1 MHTCTHGWVDV
12 DFLQCQSAFA
22 SAVCGRMQSHIS
34 ARKSLRVFL
43 TPIPHSG
50 PRTHSPL
57 LPHLTPHQQI
67 PRLQWLVCRSR
78 ASHARGTRVSRVL
91 GSMHLSKPAMHASP
105 PASRTPAQ
113 SRPAA
118 RPRTTSRSQ
127 PRIRSDAA
135 PAPPVAS
142 PSVPRHLL
150 IQFPQKHTEG
160 RMRPKK
166 LSRVGPEL
174 EGAAE
179 GAQVCGPPRIKR
191 TSRAIHSQP
200 TAWILCAARLM
211 ASAGSGTRD
220 QIFWILRLVARGGL
234 GGSFVRAQRVCVRAV
249 GLWVTGL
256 VGACMSMV
264 VCLRTAG
271 FCARGRPSSRLA
283 EPHPPASLSFSTT
296 PPCLSASPSPCH
308 SSLMGRMS
316 RLALG
321 AASRLARRT
330 VPVARAAASR
340 PCTPPTAGRPLPGGF
355 VPVRPLVSPSDSA
368 RSVCSSVCLCACL
381 PVCLCACLSVCLLCV

>member
-57 LPHLTPHQQI
+57 LPHLSPHQQI

-127 PRIRSDAA
+127 PRIHSDAA
-135 PAPPVAS
+135 PAPPVAQS
-142 PSVPRHLL
+142 FRASSL
-150 IQFPQKHTEG
+150 KTDSATE
-160 RMRPKK
+160 
-166 LSRVGPEL
+166 
-174 EGAAE
+174 
-179 GAQVCGPPRIKR
+179 PPRKGFI
-191 TSRAIHSQP
+191 TDIWSQ
-200 TAWILCAARLM
+200 L
-211 ASAGSGTRD
+211 D
-220 QIFWILRLVARGGL
+220 
-234 GGSFVRAQRVCVRAV
+234 
-249 GLWVTGL
+249 
-256 VGACMSMV
+256 
-264 VCLRTAG
+264 
-271 FCARGRPSSRLA
+271 
-283 EPHPPASLSFSTT
+283 SLS
-296 PPCLSASPSPCH
+296 
-308 SSLMGRMS
+308 
-316 RLALG
+316 LG
-321 AASRLARRT
+321 YENRHPKER
-330 VPVARAAASR
+330 ARAER
-340 PCTPPTAGRPLPGGF
+340 G
-355 VPVRPLVSPSDSA
+355 
-368 RSVCSSVCLCACL
+368 
-381 PVCLCACLSVCLLCV
+381 

>member
-1 MHTCTHGWVDV
+1 MWDG
-12 DFLQCQSAFA
+12 
-22 SAVCGRMQSHIS
+22 
-34 ARKSLRVFL
+34 
-43 TPIPHSG
+43 
-50 PRTHSPL
+50 
-57 LPHLTPHQQI
+57 
-67 PRLQWLVCRSR
+67 
-78 ASHARGTRVSRVL
+78 
-91 GSMHLSKPAMHASP
+91 
-105 PASRTPAQ
+105 
-113 SRPAA
+113 
-118 RPRTTSRSQ
+118 
-127 PRIRSDAA
+127 
-135 PAPPVAS
+135 
-142 PSVPRHLL
+142 
-150 IQFPQKHTEG
+150 
-160 RMRPKK
+160 MRPKK

-256 VGACMSMV
+256 VGASMSIV

-296 PPCLSASPSPCH
+296 PLCLSASPSPCP

-381 PVCLCACLSVCLLCV
+381 PECFCACLSVCLSVCRVSVCLCWRRRPAPGLSSLSAGARV